1 MTLPSTHS
9 RGHQPRHATEGPAP
23 TPAAGR
29 RRADWRP
36 EIQGLRGIAVL
47 LVVVFHVFTDRV
59 SGGVDI
65 FLFISAF
72 FLTGSF
78 TRKVEIGR
86 PLAVGRYWLH
96 VFTRLMPMAVLTI
109 LATLVTVATVYPL
122 ADRAS
127 WRTEALAS
135 ALYVENWTLAFNAVD
150 YYAADNTSLS
160 PFQHFWSLSVQGQ
173 VFILWPLLFLL
184 SALVARRTG
193 VRPRAVLTV
202 IFVSMFVVSLLWSV
216 TQTSQNQ
223 AFTYFDTRARLWEFA
238 FGSLLALAL
247 PFLHLGRRTRVLLG
261 WAGLTSMVA
270 VGVVVDVQGAFP
282 GWIAL
287 WPLMSAAAV
296 IVAGTSGSRFGVD
309 RVLASRP
316 LTRLGDSAYALYLIH
331 WPLLIT
337 YSVLTGSQEPG
348 AVAGVALVLVSLGAA
363 LLLSARVER
372 PLRAWGWPQAA
383 AWRSAVVLGACAAL
397 VVAPVTLWRSVDAAE
412 SARALEAADRN
423 NPGAASLH
431 PDYEPAGDAGA
442 PVLPVVE
449 GRYPFPEYP
458 EECDPTLVA
467 RLTEVG
473 AESCHVLVPQEDP
486 AGVVLMVGNSH
497 VMQWSPALRRLGEER
512 RLEVVSYTRGS
523 CLVAPMEEQV
533 DDSPKCPDFLA
544 DLDLVV
550 DHVRPEVVFMQGTRS
565 TYEDE
570 EMLTPGMVRRMEEI
584 AGTGAHVLALR
595 DNPRFE
601 AGSPTT
607 CGRKHGL
614 DAETCRWTHVVLDPD
629 TSPLTGVADA
639 HPGIAQVQLN
649 DMICPDRLCRPVV
662 GNVHVYWDNNH
673 LTPRYV
679 ETLAPVFAERALA
692 ALEHDGLRLGR

>member
-1 MTLPSTHS
+1 MTNPSVYP
-9 RGHQPRHATEGPAP
+9 RGYRPRHAADGPDS
-23 TPAAGR
+23 TPAAAR

-36 EIQGLRGIAVL
+36 EIQGLRAVAVL
-47 LVVVFHVFTDRV
+47 LVVVFHIFTDRV

-78 TRKVEIGR
+78 TRKMESGR

-109 LATLVTVATVYPL
+109 LLTLVAVATVYPL

-173 VFILWPLLFLL
+173 VFILWPLLFLV

-193 VRPRAVLTV
+193 ARPRAVLTTAFASV
-202 IFVSMFVVSLLWSV
+202 FVVSLLWSV

-238 FGSLLALAL
+238 LGSLLALAL
-247 PFLHLGRRTRVLLG
+247 PFLHLGRRTRVFLG
-261 WAGLTSMVA
+261 WAGLASMIA

-287 WPLMSAAAV
+287 WPLMSATAV
-296 IVAGTSGSRFGVD
+296 IVAGTSGSHFGVD

-337 YSVLTGSQEPG
+337 YSVLTGSQKPG
-348 AVAGVALVLVSLGAA
+348 AAAGVVLVVVSLGAA
-363 LLLSARVER
+363 LLLSVRVER
-372 PLRAWGWPQAA
+372 PLRAWGWPQTA

-397 VVAPVTLWRSVDAAE
+397 VVAPVTLWRGAEAAE
-412 SARALEAADRN
+412 SARVLEAADRN
-423 NPGAASLH
+423 NPGAAVLR
-431 PDYEPAGDAGA
+431 PDYEPAGDPGA

-458 EECDPTLVA
+458 EECDPALEA
-467 RLTEVG
+467 QLTEVG
-473 AESCHVLVPQEDP
+473 AESCHVLVPQADP
-486 AGVVLMVGNSH
+486 AGVVLMAGNSH

-544 DLDLVV
+544 DLNLVV
-550 DHVRPEVVFMQGTRS
+550 EHVRPDVVFMQGTRS

-570 EMLTPGMVRRMEEI
+570 EMLTPGMTGRMEEI

-595 DNPRFE
+595 DNPRFA

-607 CGRKHGL
+607 CGTMHGV
-614 DAETCRWTHVVLDPD
+614 DAVTCRWTHAVLDPN
-629 TSPLTGVADA
+629 TSPLAGLADA
-639 HPGIAQVQLN
+639 HPRIAQVQLN
-649 DMICPDRLCRPVV
+649 DMICPDRQCQPTV
-662 GNVHVYWDNNH
+662 GNVHVYWDDNH
-673 LTPRYV
+673 LTPTYV
-679 ETLAPVFAERALA
+679 ETLAPVFIERVLA
-692 ALEHDGLRLGR
+692 ALEHDGMRLGR